1 MATETK
7 VEAWNTPYELDEG
20 GLWRT
25 LLKSGQ
31 CAWTWATA
39 DGAAVM
45 AIVSPVCVN
54 GDVYLTTIE
63 GRAKTNRL
71 LKDPRCSVTFHHE
84 TRSVTAIGHVEFDYR
99 PEIEVMF
106 LMGMAER
113 SHGNRDHEGAFIF
126 LKHMHSPDRLT
137 CKFIPERYV
146 TFDEEEFL
154 AD

>member
-1 MATETK
+1 MATEVK
-7 VEAWNTPYELDEG
+7 AWNKPYELDEG

-25 LLKSGQ
+25 LVMSGQ

-54 GDVYLTTIE
+54 GDIYLTTIE

-71 LKDPRCSVTFHHE
+71 LKDPRCAVAFHHE
-84 TRSVTAIGHVEFDYR
+84 TGSVTAIGHVEFDLR
-99 PEIEVMF
+99 PEVEVMF
-106 LMGMAER
+106 LQGLQER
-113 SHGNRDHEGAFIF
+113 VFGNKSETHEPAFIWF
-126 LKHMHSPDRLT
+126 KHMHSPDRMT

-146 TFDEEEFL
+146 TYDEEKLL